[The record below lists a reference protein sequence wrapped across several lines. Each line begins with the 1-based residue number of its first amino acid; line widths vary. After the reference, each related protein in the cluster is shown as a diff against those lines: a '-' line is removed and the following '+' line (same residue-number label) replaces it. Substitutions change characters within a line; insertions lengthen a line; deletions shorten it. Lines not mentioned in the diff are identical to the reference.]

1 MDWQT
6 VAILAGAFFAAGA
19 VKGVVG
25 LGLPTV
31 SLALLCIAFDIS
43 TAMALLLAPS
53 LLTNIWQS
61 FGGSSPLSLF
71 RTLWPF
77 YCLSSLAVGVGV
89 HAFGFIEAAA
99 AEQVLGLLLVLY
111 SAVSIFGLRFTIP
124 EGQTGLAGGMA
135 GLLTGMLTG
144 MTGSFVVPSVMF
156 LQSIRLT
163 VSEFAQATGLLFSLL
178 TISLGLSLFVAGR
191 LSIDVGLFSMAGVVP
206 AFLGMTLGYRI
217 RARLKE
223 ELFRLLL
230 NLGLLMIGSG
240 MLIGGASV

>member
-1 MDWQT
+1 
-6 VAILAGAFFAAGA
+6 
-19 VKGVVG
+19 
-25 LGLPTV
+25 
-31 SLALLCIAFDIS
+31 
-43 TAMALLLAPS
+43 
-53 LLTNIWQS
+53 
-61 FGGSSPLSLF
+61 
-71 RTLWPF
+71 
-77 YCLSSLAVGVGV
+77 
-89 HAFGFIEAAA
+89 
-99 AEQVLGLLLVLY
+99 
-111 SAVSIFGLRFTIP
+111 
-124 EGQTGLAGGMA
+124 
-135 GLLTGMLTG
+135 

-230 NLGLLMIGSG
+230 NLGLLMIGTG
-240 MLIGGASV
+240 MLIGGTSV